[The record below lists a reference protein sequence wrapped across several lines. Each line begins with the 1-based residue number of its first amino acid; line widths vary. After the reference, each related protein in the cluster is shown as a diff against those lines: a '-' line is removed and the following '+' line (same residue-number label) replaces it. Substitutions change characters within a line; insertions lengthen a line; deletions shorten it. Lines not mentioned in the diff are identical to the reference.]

1 LPSTKGLSTLPAVL
15 PSFIEPMQAE
25 AARELPDGGLWSYE
39 AKFDGYRCLVAKR
52 SGGVVLWSPAHDENV
67 QRRMQLSCGWQKTV
81 LILIPDTKCNAGD
94 LSCNST
100 GGTRR
105 S

>member
-1 LPSTKGLSTLPAVL
+1 MLTKELSTVQRIQPY
-15 PSFIEPMQAE
+15 FIEPMYAE
-25 AARELPDGGLWSYE
+25 AVPELPDGSLWSYE
-39 AKFDGYRCLVAKR
+39 AKFDGYRCLWPSAAAALC
-52 SGGVVLWSPAHDENV
+52 SGRRRTMKNV

-100 GGTRR
+100 GETRR